1 MSDFNIKEAGV
12 KNDIIFQYNGR
23 CQKHPGGGG
32 GQPLDKKWEGKV
44 GILLFWSFTWVNM
57 TVYSLYPPAYMG
69 YRSYIRLIFL
79 IY

>member
-23 CQKHPGGGG
+23 CHYIE
-32 GQPLDKKWEGKV
+32 PLDKKWEGKV

>member
-1 MSDFNIKEAGV
+1 MTLFFNIMEGA
-12 KNDIIFQYNGR
+12 KNI
-23 CQKHPGGGG
+23 PEGG

-69 YRSYIRLIFL
+69 YRLYIR
-79 IY
+79 